1 MTQDERRV
9 YLIEYLLN
17 EQKKIRA
24 IGIPETADEQRRLL
38 RSLMN
43 VRMPDPIGEDFLKIQ
58 DEYLQERNRER
69 RITDASELTPTK
81 ADDRLYI
88 W

>member
-58 DEYLQERNRER
+58 DEYLQ
-69 RITDASELTPTK
+69 
-81 ADDRLYI
+81 
-88 W
+88 

>member
-9 YLIEYLLN
+9 FLIEYLLN
-17 EQKKIRA
+17 EQKKIRMS
-24 IGIPETADEQRRLL
+24 GIPETADEQRRLL

-43 VRMPDPIGEDFLKIQ
+43 VRMPDPIGEDFLKVQ

-69 RITDASELTPTK
+69 GITDVSEPMLTT
-81 ADDRLYI
+81 
-88 W
+88 

>member
-17 EQKKIRA
+17 EQKKIRMS
-24 IGIPETADEQRRLL
+24 GIPETADEQRGLL

-43 VRMPDPIGEDFLKIQ
+43 VRMPDPIGEDFLKVQ
-58 DEYLQERNRER
+58 DEYLQDRNRER
-69 RITDASELTPTK
+69 GITE
-81 ADDRLYI
+81 DRKSVV
-88 W
+88 